1 MRIKDQF
8 SRLLGLQAVNQINT
22 VGIQNNELSRK
33 GNMLLDALNFG
44 LLNRQGV
51 VWLNWSE
58 KDYIKEGYKGNA
70 DVYIIVNTIVQKLAL
85 APCYLYEEKP
95 DIKSVYKMYNKDNE
109 KAFMYKLY
117 RNKAMDFAPDG
128 GKLQEILKEPNTN
141 QSWTELNILF
151 DIFYFT
157 QGEAFLYRETAIDD
171 DKAIKLYVAPAN
183 LMHPV
188 FGGDDPENPIIGWEL
203 SLPGAP
209 LSRMLDVKDVFQLKM
224 ENPEFDV
231 NGSQYRGQ
239 SPLVAGI
246 KHLSLSDSALEAF
259 VKLQQ
264 NEGVKGI
271 VFNSDPDPDTRIPEE
286 MVKPTMEAWDAK
298 INGNNKKGKVVLA
311 NTPLGYINLGVS
323 PEALQVIE
331 AMKYGNTK
339 LCQLWGLNPSLFE
352 SDMKYANNL
361 LEAERQFVSK
371 VILPYLKKKEEALN
385 RWLVEPFNRFENK
398 KYKLDFDESVYKELA
413 PSREQKEWLKTICT
427 TNEMRII
434 EGYDVIENPAY
445 DSVLVPSSVMMLD
458 DLGVD
463 INLNI

>member
-8 SRLLGLQAVNQINT
+8 NRLLGLEAVNQINT
-22 VGIQNNELSRK
+22 VGIQNEELHRK
-33 GNMLLDALNFG
+33 GNMLLNALNAG

-70 DVYIIVNTIVQKLAL
+70 DVYIIINKIVQKLAL
-85 APCYLYEEKP
+85 APCFLYEEKP
-95 DIKSVYKMYNKDNE
+95 DVKSVYKMYNKDSE
-109 KAFMYKLY
+109 KSFMYKLY
-117 RNKAMDFAPDG
+117 RNKAMDFAPDR
-128 GKLQEILKEPNTN
+128 GKLQEILKEPNPN
-141 QSWTELNILF
+141 QSWAELNILF

-171 DKAIKLYVAPAN
+171 DKAISLYVAPAN
-183 LMHPV
+183 LMNPV
-188 FGGDDPENPIIGWEL
+188 FGGDDPANPIIGWEL

-209 LSRMLDVKDVFQLKM
+209 LLRMLDAKDVFQLKM
-224 ENPEFDV
+224 ENPEYDV

-239 SPLVAGI
+239 SPLVAGL
-246 KHLSLSDSALEAF
+246 KHLMLSDSALEGF

-271 VFNSDPDPDTRIPEE
+271 VFNTDQNPDARIPEKLL
-286 MVKPTMEAWDAK
+286 KPTMEAWDAK
-298 INGNNKKGKVVLA
+298 INGNEKKGKIVLTNA
-311 NTPLGYINLGVS
+311 PLGYINLGVS
-323 PEALQVIE
+323 PEALQIIE

-339 LCQLWGLNPSLFE
+339 LCQLWGLSPLLFDAE
-352 SDMKYANNL
+352 PKYDNL
-361 LEAERQFVSK
+361 LEAQRQFVTD
-371 VILPYLKKKEEALN
+371 VITPYLKKKEEALN
-385 RWLVEPFNRFENK
+385 RWLVEPFSRFENK
-398 KYKLDFDESVYKELA
+398 KYRLDFDESVYKELA

-434 EGYDVIENPAY
+434 EGYDIVDNPAY
-445 DSVLVPSSVMMLD
+445 NSVLVQSSMVMLD

-463 INLNI
+463 INLDI